1 MRRNHWL
8 LFLLAT
14 VLAGLTGLTACGG
27 SGTGGN
33 GGGGG
38 GGGTGPTPSG
48 ITIYPGANG
57 LTVSV
62 AAGSTV
68 QFTAYQADALVSV
81 NWTASGG
88 TITGNGTSSGAFTAP
103 TAQGSVTVSAVST
116 SSATTGGSVTVNV
129 TAPSASGILVNP
141 GATVVAAGGTMTFS
155 ATLNGGAVS
164 PAPTWQVNGANG
176 GDGVH
181 GTIDANG
188 NYTAP
193 LTPPPGGSTTITAVS
208 GGNSATASVT
218 VVYSN
223 LSFSGPYAFSY
234 TGNDG
239 NGFLTVAGSFVADG
253 SSGSITSGEEDY
265 VDSAVLT
272 SPATFGGTFAVGPD
286 GRGSLTISS
295 NAPDSTGVI
304 QFSLTNGQQGGPAQH
319 AVMIRL
325 DTIATG
331 SGTIDAQNPLDLAA
345 GFSGNYVFAS
355 SGLDNI
361 LSGSPLNLA
370 GKFFVDGST
379 LTLPSG
385 LAEQDF
391 NYAGTGTSTLGTNGG
406 PDTTL
411 SGNFIMDADASTTG
425 RGTLFLSTTN
435 SSLTTIF
442 GVTPLP
448 FQYTFYIVDSSHLKI
463 VESDANFIMSGD
475 IFAETSGAG
484 PYTAANLLPSSNY
497 AFTTGGS
504 SQAGPF
510 GTGGVFVSGGGTGT
524 ATSGS
529 ITGGVY
535 DNNNAG
541 TTVLDKTI
549 TASSFSI
556 DTFGRI
562 SLPLDPGATYS
573 YAGYA
578 GTYNSANGPVNVVE
592 MIDLETNYVDSGLA
606 YRQTSGST
614 PSGSFALNMT
624 AAANNSG
631 TEQDFEGQFGIG
643 NTGTITGN
651 LDINNAEVNGIQANV
666 PFTSSSITTV
676 GTDGRGTP
684 LTLHTSSPSTNYPL
698 AYYVIDDNTS
708 LVFETDGVR
717 VLTGIIQ
724 KQY

>member
-8 LFLLAT
+8 LFLLTT

-27 SGTGGN
+27 GSGGN

-38 GGGTGPTPSG
+38 GGGTNPPLAG

-57 LTVSV
+57 STVSV

-141 GATVVAAGGTMTFS
+141 GATVVAAGATTAFS

-164 PAPTWQVNGANG
+164 PAPTWQVNGTNG

-181 GTIDANG
+181 GTIDGNG

-223 LSFSGPYAFSY
+223 LSFNGPYAFSY
-234 TGNDG
+234 TGNDQ
-239 NGFLTVAGSFVADG
+239 NGFLTVAGSFVAEG
-253 SSGSITSGEEDY
+253 SASSITSGEEDY
-265 VDSAVLT
+265 VDSNVLD
-272 SPATFGGTFAVGPD
+272 SAANFGGSFTVGPD

-295 NAPDSTGVI
+295 NAPDSSGVI
-304 QFSLTNGQQGGPAQH
+304 QFNLTNGAQGGPAQH

-325 DTIATG
+325 DTLATG
-331 SGTIDAQNPLDLAA
+331 SGSIDAQNPLDLAA
-345 GFSGNYVFAS
+345 GFSGNYIFAS

-361 LSGSPLNLA
+361 VGVSFNLA
-370 GKFFVDGST
+370 GKFFADGPT
-379 LTLPSG
+379 LTLPA
-385 LAEQDF
+385 LDAEQDF
-391 NYAGTGTSTLGTNGG
+391 NYGGTSTIGTNGG
-406 PDTTL
+406 PDLTL
-411 SGNFIMDADASTTG
+411 SGNFTMDPNASTTG

-435 SSLTTIF
+435 TFLTTNF
-442 GVTPLP
+442 GVTPLV

>member
-8 LFLLAT
+8 LFLLAA

-27 SGTGGN
+27 GSGGN

-38 GGGTGPTPSG
+38 GGGTNPPLTGL
-48 ITIYPGANG
+48 TIYPGANG
-57 LTVSV
+57 TTVSV

-141 GATVVAAGGTMTFS
+141 GATVVAAGGTTAFS

-164 PAPTWQVNGANG
+164 PAPTWQVNGTNG

-181 GTIDANG
+181 GTIDGNG

-319 AVMIRL
+319 AVLIRL
-325 DTIATG
+325 DTLATG
-331 SGTIDAQNPLDLAA
+331 SGTIDVQTDLTAQ
-345 GFSGNYVFAS
+345 FSGNYIFAS

-361 LSGSPLNLA
+361 FGNSFNLA
-370 GKFFVDGST
+370 GKFFVDGAT
-379 LTLPSG
+379 LTLPA
-385 LAEQDF
+385 LDAEQDF
-391 NYAGTGTSTLGTNGG
+391 NYGGTSTSATNGG
-406 PDTTL
+406 PDLTL
-411 SGNFIMDADASTTG
+411 YGSFTMDADASTTG
-425 RGTLFLSTTN
+425 RGTLLLNTTN
-435 SSLTTIF
+435 SFLTTTF
-442 GVTPLP
+442 GVTSPLP
-448 FQYTFYIVDSSHLKI
+448 LTFQYTFYVVDSSHLKI
-463 VESDANFIMSGD
+463 VESDTNFIMSGD

-504 SQAGPF
+504 STTGPF

-541 TTVLDKTI
+541 ATKLDETI
-549 TASSFSI
+549 TSSSFSI

-562 SLPLDPGATYS
+562 NLSLDPGATYS

-592 MIDLETNYVDSGLA
+592 MIDLEQNYLDSGLA

-624 AAANNSG
+624 AAANKSG

-684 LTLHTSSPSTNYPL
+684 LTLHTSSPTTNYPL